1 MSTVKSNKIQLGTDT
16 TASNN
21 FTIYQPNV
29 PDGSLRF
36 GVGNADNPT
45 EVMKIDNNGL
55 DAATLTGLKTVN
67 GSSIVGSGDIQVGG
81 GKVLQVQSFT
91 KTNTYTGSG
100 NFKDPAL
107 DVLITPTSTSSKILV
122 NVSVCFSTNATT
134 IGFVLRRNGAA
145 ICRADASGT
154 RSRMT
159 VITECGN
166 NVWQTNANN
175 MFLDSPNTT
184 SQVTYDII
192 IGSHDGREFRVNR
205 SGSTANNSLL
215 DSSYATSTI
224 TAIEIG
230 A

>member
-16 TASNN
+16 NASNN

-36 GVGNADNPT
+36 GVGNAENPT

-55 DAATLTGLKTVN
+55 DAAILTGLKTVN

-91 KTNTYTGSG
+91 KTNTYTSSG
-100 NFKDPAL
+100 NFKDPGL

-122 NVSVCFSTNATT
+122 NVSVCFSANSTT
-134 IGFVLRRNGAA
+134 VGFYLRRNGAA
-145 ICRADASGT
+145 ICIADASGS

-184 SQVTYDII
+184 SQVTYDIM

-205 SGSTANNSLL
+205 SGSTANSANL
-215 DSSYATSTI
+215 DGSYATSTI